1 MELTLKDRIRQRAY
15 FLSLSGG
22 GAGDETHFWQVAERE
37 VLAEV
42 VMESAAA
49 SQLVEAIQSEMLHD
63 SAVAAR
69 REARMK
75 SRFDYHIRKSLD
87 RTTQW
92 AS

>member
-22 GAGDETHFWQVAERE
+22 GAGDETHFWLLAEQE

-49 SQLVEAIQSEMLHD
+49 SQVVEAIQSEMLHD
-63 SAVAAR
+63 FAVAAR

-75 SRFDYHIRKSLD
+75 SWFDYHIRKSLD